1 MAARECQCERLFG
14 PFRGPDRRTATPAGG
29 VACGPV
35 PHDPEF
41 HYSELLPTGA
51 DDTPYRLVTTEGVST
66 FQANGRTFLQVSP
79 DAIRQLTAE
88 AMHDIA
94 HYLRPAHLAQ
104 LRRIIDDPE
113 SSGNDRFVA
122 LDLLKNVNISAG
134 GVLPMCQDTGTAIVM
149 GKKSEGVLTG
159 ADDGEAISRGVYDA
173 YTKLNLRYSQLAPL
187 TMWDEKNT
195 GTNLP
200 AQIEL
205 YSTPGTSG
213 RPEYKFLF
221 MAKGGGSANKSF
233 LFQETKAVLNPAR
246 MLKFLDE
253 KIRSLGTAAC
263 PPYHLAVVIGGT
275 SAEFALKTAKYA
287 SAHYLDN
294 LPTEG
299 SMAAH
304 GFRDLQLEEEVFKL
318 TQSFGIGAQFGG
330 KYFCHDVR
338 VVRLP
343 RHGASCPVAIAVSC
357 SADRQALG
365 KITADG
371 VFLEQLETDPAHY
384 LPDTE
389 TQHLAESG
397 DVVKIDLNR
406 PMAEIL
412 AELTK
417 HPVKTRLSLTGPLVV
432 ARDIAHAKIQER
444 LDAGEE
450 MPEYLRDH
458 PVYYAGPAKTPEGFA
473 SGSFGPTT
481 AGRMDSYVESFQA
494 AGGSMVMLAKGNRS
508 KQVTEAC
515 RAHGGFYLGSIGGPA
530 ARLAQDCIK
539 SVSVLEYEEL
549 GMEAVWKIEVEDFPA
564 FIVVDDKGNDFF
576 TDPSGAV
583 TVPIS
588 GIRVRSAE

>member
-1 MAARECQCERLFG
+1 MAARECQCERLFV
-14 PFRGPDRRTATPAGG
+14 PFRGPDRRTPTPTGG
-29 VACGPV
+29 VASRPV

-41 HYSELLPTGA
+41 HYSDLLPTGA

>member
-29 VACGPV
+29 VASGPV

-41 HYSELLPTGA
+41 HYSDLLPTGA

-66 FQANGRTFLQVSP
+66 HQVNGRTFLQVSP